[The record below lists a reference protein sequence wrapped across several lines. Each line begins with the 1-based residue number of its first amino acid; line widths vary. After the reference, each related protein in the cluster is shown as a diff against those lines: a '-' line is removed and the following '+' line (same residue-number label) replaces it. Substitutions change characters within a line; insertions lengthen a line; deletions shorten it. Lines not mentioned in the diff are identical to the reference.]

1 MLDSDWSRKFLLRSD
16 WSGPKGALLTTVDDK
31 MLLRITTLQNN
42 LYFARV
48 RLLRHTLPFFFI
60 DFEKKKPTVLQSKE

>member
-1 MLDSDWSRKFLLRSD
+1 MFYQQ
-16 WSGPKGALLTTVDDK
+16 VDDK

-48 RLLRHTLPFFFI
+48 RLLRHTLPFFFLLI
-60 DFEKKKPTVLQSKE
+60 LRKKKPTVLQSK